1 MSPQA
6 TVPPSPGRTAT
17 VASRRSAR
25 VPSAEA
31 LTLTRQPTDEK
42 SPRDSQM
49 LKHAKRTLAV
59 RREPPRAP
67 DIERYLRRWLTA
79 PPALLITL
87 ASDDELLARNAAYP
101 LLAPMSRRF
110 GEIGYSSYLL
120 TQSDCGQQ
128 GTHLRT
134 CVVSIT
140 QGRDVVTFPALQA
153 WTDDGDAIVGAEALS
168 HLYQAAERLKATT
181 PAQHLRR
188 QDFYRTQ
195 TLVAPKH
202 LPIVQSTHRT
212 ARLGVWLAAT
222 VLLDQGNP
230 SLDTVLRDIRIGS
243 TKFDPTFRQHQE
255 LTRLARTRHRRGAT
269 RPAQVTSTT
278 DRSNV
283 SDVGDADTAPGS
295 DSLSSPLSRT
305 FPDARPA
312 FLSQRCR

>member
-1 MSPQA
+1 M
-6 TVPPSPGRTAT
+6 
-17 VASRRSAR
+17 
-25 VPSAEA
+25 
-31 LTLTRQPTDEK
+31 LT
-42 SPRDSQM
+42 
-49 LKHAKRTLAV
+49 HAKRALAV
-59 RREPPRAP
+59 RREPPHAP

-101 LLAPMSRRF
+101 LLAPTSRRF
-110 GEIGYSSYLL
+110 GDIGYSSYLL
-120 TQSDCGQQ
+120 TQSDCGQR

-140 QGRDVVTFPALQA
+140 HGCDVVTFPALQA
-153 WTDDGDAIVGAEALS
+153 WSDDGDAIVRAEALS

-195 TLVAPKH
+195 TRIAPTN

-212 ARLGVWLAAT
+212 ARLGMWLAAS
-222 VLLDQGNP
+222 VLLDPGNP
-230 SLDTVLRDIRIGS
+230 TLDTVLRDIRIGS

-255 LTRLARTRHRRGAT
+255 LTRLARTRHRRGTT
-269 RPAQVTSTT
+269 RPAHDTSAP
-278 DRSNV
+278 DP
-283 SDVGDADTAPGS
+283 SDVGDANPAPDS

-305 FPDARPA
+305 VPDARPA

>member
-6 TVPPSPGRTAT
+6 TVPPSPGHPAT
-17 VASRRSAR
+17 VASRRSVR
-25 VPSAEA
+25 VTPAEA

-42 SPRDSQM
+42 SPRDSQ
-49 LKHAKRTLAV
+49 LLTHAKRALAV

-87 ASDDELLARNAAYP
+87 ASDDELLARNTAYP

-110 GEIGYSSYLL
+110 GDIGYSSYLL
-120 TQSDCGQQ
+120 TQRDCGQQ

-140 QGRDVVTFPALQA
+140 HGCDVVTFPALQA
-153 WTDDGDAIVGAEALS
+153 WTDDGDAIIRAEALS
-168 HLYQAAERLKATT
+168 HLYQTAERLKATT
-181 PAQHLRR
+181 PVQHLRR

-202 LPIVQSTHRT
+202 LPVVQSTHRT
-212 ARLGVWLAAT
+212 ARLGMWLAAT
-222 VLLDQGNP
+222 GLLDQGNA

-269 RPAQVTSTT
+269 RPAHDTPTT
-278 DRSNV
+278 DRS
-283 SDVGDADTAPGS
+283 DDGDANTSPGS

-312 FLSQRCR
+312 FLPQRCR

>member
-17 VASRRSAR
+17 VASRRSVR

-101 LLAPMSRRF
+101 LLTPMSRRF